1 MMRTRGES
9 LLLDRTRVLVV
20 EDDAMVRSI
29 VVEYLQAFGFKRIVA
44 AETSHQAVRMLNDPG
59 EGFDLVLSDWQMP
72 GVDGLDLLRLSRKIP
87 FRQELKFIM
96 ITSQV
101 PEERIKI
108 ARARSAGVDAYI
120 VKPFRGRL
128 LRDKIWEVLGWGTSG
143 SNEAKV

>member
-1 MMRTRGES
+1 MIRTRGES

-59 EGFDLVLSDWQMP
+59 ESFDLVLSDWQMP

>member
-1 MMRTRGES
+1 MIRTRGDT

-20 EDDAMVRSI
+20 EDDAMVKSI

-44 AETSHQAVRMLNDPG
+44 ADSSHHAVRLLNDPA
-59 EGFDLVLSDWQMP
+59 ESFDLVLSDWQMP
-72 GVDGLDLLRLSRKIP
+72 GVDGIDLLRLTRKISH
-87 FRQELKFIM
+87 RQELKFIM

-108 ARARSAGVDAYI
+108 ARARMAGVDAYI
-120 VKPFRGRL
+120 VKPFKGRL

-143 SNEAKV
+143 SNEAKA